1 LQIPRKRPAANIK
14 TFDIGG
20 NSMKT
25 LVVYSSQSG
34 NTRKLA
40 DAVFDFID
48 AEKEI
53 YPVDEAPDPS
63 GYDTVAIGFWLKAG
77 KPDPLSLEFLSKI
90 KAQRLFLIATHG
102 AAAGSAHAKDA
113 MSRAKSLVP
122 EAKVLGT
129 FSCQGEV
136 NPEVL
141 ERVSQKPEPPVWLK
155 DAPNAAGH
163 PNRNDMQELKKLLEK
178 MRKEF
183 GW

>member
-1 LQIPRKRPAANIK
+1 
-14 TFDIGG
+14 
-20 NSMKT
+20 MKT

-63 GYDTVAIGFWLKAG
+63 GYDSVAVGFWLKAG
-77 KPDPLSLEFLSKI
+77 KPDPLSSEFLSKI
-90 KAQRLFLIATHG
+90 KTQQLFLFATHG
-102 AAAGSAHAKDA
+102 AAAGSAHAEGA
-113 MSRAKSLVP
+113 MSHARNLVP
-122 EAKVLGT
+122 EAKILGT

-155 DAPNAAGH
+155 DAPLAEGH
-163 PNRNDMQELKKLLEK
+163 PDPNDMQELNKVLEK
-178 MRKEF
+178 VRNEF